1 MLLLVVVHAGHLLLL
16 REASEDQTNNSSS
29 SSFFCHTQEKNNNGK
44 VEQST
49 GIMPAIDGHRMFT
62 FEDGER
68 ESEYGYVRKVSMYV
82 DP

>member
-1 MLLLVVVHAGHLLLL
+1 MHGGHLLPLQ
-16 REASEDQTNNSSS
+16 EASEDQTNNSSS
-29 SSFFCHTQEKNNNGK
+29 SSFFCHTQEKKKKNGK

-68 ESEYGYVRKVSMYV
+68 ESEYGYVRKVSMCV